1 MSEEYYIRS
10 PEQNASRGPFDIAR
24 LQTLGEAG
32 QVTEN
37 TLIYDDSR
45 EEWVPLGMLE
55 ELRASV
61 FPERRKLS
69 LKPRGNAGDGATA
82 ATSGEAG
89 GDDES
94 GGNEISEM
102 LAAAEGD
109 TDETR
114 HLKKK
119 ERSFQKAVALAASGI
134 GLMMVLSAVFLLMPH
149 FGILNTLMEE
159 ERSLAIVN
167 HPFVLVGLFD
177 LVMAVFLFL
186 AVTEVYPL
194 LRARGMLTLGFGAY
208 VGWALG
214 DPVLM
219 ASSAAAGVGIFAA
232 TLARSYP
239 VMLLT
244 LCLGIAGNGWLAY
257 LSTTG
262 RFTGFF
268 EGIEFEW
275 VTPE

>member
-10 PEQNASRGPFDIAR
+10 PEHEESRGPFTTAK
-24 LQTLGEAG
+24 LQTLAEAG
-32 QVTEN
+32 QVSEN

-45 EEWVPLGMLE
+45 EEWVPLGKLE
-55 ELRASV
+55 ALRASV
-61 FPERRKLS
+61 FPERQKLS
-69 LKPRGNAGDGATA
+69 LKPRKSADTTEGSATGQGASGDD
-82 ATSGEAG
+82 EAG
-89 GDDES
+89 GHD
-94 GGNEISEM
+94 ISEM

-114 HLKKK
+114 HLKKR

-134 GLMMVLSAVFLLMPH
+134 GLMMVFSAVFLLMPH

-177 LVMAVFLFL
+177 LFMAVFLFL

-194 LRARGMLTLGFGAY
+194 LRARGMLTVGFGVY
-208 VGWALG
+208 LGWALG
-214 DPVLM
+214 DTVLM
-219 ASSAAAGVGIFAA
+219 VSAAAAGLGIFAA

-239 VMLLT
+239 VMLLA
-244 LCLGIAGNGWLAY
+244 LCLGIGGNGWLAY
-257 LSTTG
+257 LSLTG

-268 EGIEFEW
+268 EGIEFEL
-275 VTPE
+275 VSPE